1 MQALHING
9 NDLTLEAV
17 REVAQPDVRR
27 PVLLD
32 PDAREAVNRARAVVD
47 TLVANNRISYA
58 ITTGV
63 GKLSDVHIV
72 GDQVRELQINLV
84 RSHAVGV
91 GEPLSIPD
99 TRAMMLLRA
108 NSLAKGNSGIRG
120 ISIDTICE
128 MLNRGVTPMVPSQG
142 SVGASGDLAPL
153 AHLAL
158 ALIGEGEC
166 LDEKGGRIPS
176 AEALKRAQI
185 KPLVL
190 EAKEAVSLINGT
202 QAMLAIGILMV
213 LAAETLVDTADVIG
227 AMACDAL
234 KGTNV
239 AFDERIQKA
248 RPHAGQIRTA
258 ANLRRLLEQSQI
270 RDSHRDCGRV
280 QDAYSLRCIPQ
291 VHGAV
296 RDTLAHCR
304 SVFETET
311 NSAVDNPLVFVKNPK
326 AMDGEGD
333 VLSGGNFHGEPLAFA
348 LDFLAIALSALAGIS
363 ERRLERMV
371 NPALSEGLPPF
382 LAPGAG
388 MNSGFM
394 MPQVTAAALVS
405 ENKVLSHP
413 ASVDSITTSGN
424 KEDFVSMGMTA
435 ASKLKRVV
443 ENTRNTLAI
452 EAMAAAQAIDF
463 LAPLKTS
470 KPLQQAHAAIR
481 AVCAT
486 MEKDRVMYRGFRTHC
501 EFDCERQAGRRSA
514 LNILTKICPLEIC
527 HHDHELAEG
536 KGPATRFSPTPRC
549 LMRSRRE
556 RIAVYSHPLSALD
569 SPRFNASPPRGAP
582 ELSAFSP

>member
-1 MQALHING
+1 LKALHING

-17 REVAQPDVRR
+17 REVAHFDARR

-47 TLVANNRISYA
+47 ALVAGNKISYA

-72 GDQVRELQINLV
+72 GDQVRELQVNLV

-91 GEPLSIPD
+91 GEPLSIAD

-108 NSLAKGNSGIRG
+108 NSLSKGNSGVRAIT
-120 ISIDTICE
+120 IDTICE

-166 LDEKGGRIPS
+166 FNEAEKGARIAS

-202 QAMLAIGILMV
+202 QAMLAVGTLML
-213 LAAETLVDTADVIG
+213 LAAETLVDTADVVG

-258 ANLRRLLEQSQI
+258 ANLRRLLEQSEI
-270 RDSHRDCGRV
+270 RESHRDCGRV

-304 SVFETET
+304 SIFETET
-311 NSAVDNPLVFVKNPK
+311 NSAVDNPLVFVKNPR

-333 VLSGGNFHGEPLAFA
+333 VISGGNFHGEPLAFA

-405 ENKVLSHP
+405 ENKVLAHP

-435 ASKLKRVV
+435 ANKLKKVV

-470 KPLQQAHAAIR
+470 RPLQQAHAAIR
-481 AVCAT
+481 AVCRT
-486 MEKDRVMYRGFRTHC
+486 MEKDRVMYQDFARIAELIASG
-501 EFDCERQAGRRSA
+501 
-514 LNILTKICPLEIC
+514 K
-527 HHDHELAEG
+527 LAEV
-536 KGPATRFSPTPRC
+536 
-549 LMRSRRE
+549 L
-556 RIAVYSHPLSALD
+556 Y
-569 SPRFNASPPRGAP
+569 
-582 ELSAFSP
+582 